1 LQVHEKSKVDESDG
15 TTTPPLV
22 QETNDRLERRREQM
36 KKLQNYYGM
45 SAVETADHPLR
56 VDTSDKFN
64 IATAGVAP
72 PKPPREANIV
82 IDGEVTAPSG
92 PLERVAEEPVSPH
105 EAFAQKFNHIFG
117 DHDIREGAIGSR
129 QSKQL
134 FDMTE
139 TDMIQEPSELQQFAH
154 VAKRNLDAAAQEAKR
169 RADEI
174 VQKAR
179 LLAFTYNFAK
189 LGESLNQKKGIKK
202 QPMYP
207 DGTPVKNDDV
217 RAKLRYK
224 AITYTRQIWS

>member
-1 LQVHEKSKVDESDG
+1 
-15 TTTPPLV
+15 
-22 QETNDRLERRREQM
+22 M

-72 PKPPREANIV
+72 PKPPDGEV